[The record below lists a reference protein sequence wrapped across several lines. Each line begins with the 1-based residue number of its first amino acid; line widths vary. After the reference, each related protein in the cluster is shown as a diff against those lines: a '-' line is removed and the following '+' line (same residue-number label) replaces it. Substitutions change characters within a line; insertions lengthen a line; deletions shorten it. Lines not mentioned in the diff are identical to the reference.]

1 MKAITLEEVIKAKAL
16 FKQQFGKQFT
26 WNALGT
32 GWDERGNY
40 CLVIYFREESLL
52 KSCAAPEQFEGVT
65 IRKRLFQPSKNFC
78 TKP

>member
-1 MKAITLEEVIKAKAL
+1 MKATTLAEVIQAKKV
-16 FKQQFGKQFT
+16 FKQQFGTKYT

-52 KSCAAPEQFEGVT
+52 DACAVPEQFEGVT
-65 IRKRLFQPSKNFC
+65 IRKRLLQSQNKLCKRP
-78 TKP
+78 